1 MYELTCKLC
10 GKQFQS
16 NHPLRNYCKGPHYFT
31 CPMCGK
37 QFCVDKN
44 KAYYEGKQ
52 GKACCSRVCAR
63 AFVESNLTDEQK
75 QHRKQARITTMQEKY
90 GVVNPGQMQSV
101 LEKRKQTNLKKF
113 GTEYANQSEQIK
125 QKTRE
130 TNLKKYGVEY
140 TFQAEPVKEKIKNT
154 LVTKYGADH
163 ISKTEHFKEKLKET
177 SREKY
182 GTDYPIASKQV
193 RDKIHATTLKHYGVE
208 NPFYSPEIQA
218 KAVETK
224 LQKYGHLG
232 ATKEQLR
239 EAYQKHYGVDFYTQ
253 TDEYKQK
260 AYETSMKRYG
270 VPHALM
276 SQQAKN
282 NRLKTVQDKYGIDNV
297 SKLTEVKDKIKST
310 FIQKYGYDCASRVP
324 EIRRKQVANARNS
337 KLEIRIANLLS
348 EYGIDYVTQ
357 FVVSKGN
364 HVHAFDFYIPKY
376 RILLDADGMYY
387 HSYVSDP
394 DGKQV
399 RDDYDEVRMYLVP
412 EDHIFILAVEGQ
424 EEKAIK
430 HVYDVIKSIDADV
443 FNYDTELFKWCR
455 SIDFPYP
462 KYTSERMLHD
472 WFSLCSYENDKYVPQ
487 CKLGMSIVKNF
498 HKSIYD
504 AKVGKGVSPKE
515 AWYDDAKLKKVI
527 ANRLIYKNDV
537 DPNKV
542 LQGFNISKIGPTVS
556 LFNPVLARYLTL
568 QYLWKYNE
576 VFDPFSGF
584 SGRLLGVASTG
595 KQYVGQDISNAH
607 VQESNSI
614 VQFLS
619 LQSCCN
625 VSCKD
630 VLQSSRTYECLL
642 TCPPYSSKETYG
654 SETEFKSCDEW
665 IDECLQRFS
674 CKAYV
679 FVVDSTE
686 KYKQCVT
693 ETIHN
698 SSHFSKAKE
707 YVVVIK

>member
-1 MYELTCKLC
+1 MYTLTCRIC
-10 GKQFQS
+10 GKQFES
-16 NHPLRNYCKGPHYFT
+16 NHPNRSYCKGPHYFS
-31 CPMCGK
+31 CPVCSK
-37 QFCVDKN
+37 KFCVDKN
-44 KAYYEGKQ
+44 KAYYEGKE
-52 GKACCSRVCAR
+52 GKACCCKVCAR
-63 AFVESNLTDEQK
+63 AFVESNLSDQQK
-75 QHRKQARITTMQEKY
+75 QHRKQARIATMQEKY

-140 TFQAEPVKEKIKNT
+140 TFQAKPVKEKIKKT
-154 LVTKYGADH
+154 LVEKYGADH

-182 GTDYPIASKQV
+182 GIDYPIASKQV

-208 NPFYSPEIQA
+208 NPFYSSELQA
-218 KAVETK
+218 KAVKTK
-224 LQKYGHLG
+224 REKYGHLG
-232 ATKEQLR
+232 PTKEQLR

-253 TDEYKQK
+253 TQEYADKVRQTSLEKYGLEHFQSAESVKQ
-260 AYETSMKRYG
+260 ARVDTCMKKYG
-270 VPHALM
+270 V
-276 SQQAKN
+276 
-282 NRLKTVQDKYGIDNV
+282 DNV
-297 SKLTEVKDKIKST
+297 RKAEQVKQHIRDV
-310 FIQKYGYDCASRVP
+310 FMEKYGYDCASKVP

-337 KLEIRIANLLS
+337 KLEIRVANLLS

-364 HVHAFDFYIPKY
+364 HVHAFDFYIPEYK
-376 RILLDADGMYY
+376 ILLDADGKYY
-387 HSYVSDP
+387 HSYLCDP

-412 EDHIFILAVEGQ
+412 NDHTFILAVEG
-424 EEKAIK
+424 EEDKAVK
-430 HVYDVIKSIDADV
+430 HVYDVIKSMDANV
-443 FNYDTELFKWCR
+443 FDYDTELFKWCR
-455 SIDFPYP
+455 SIEFPYP
-462 KYTSERMLHD
+462 QYSDKRMQHD
-472 WFSLCSYENDKYVPQ
+472 WQSLCSYKNSKYIPQ
-487 CKLGMSIVKNF
+487 CKLGMSMVKNF
-498 HKSIYD
+498 HPSIYD
-504 AKVGKGVSPKE
+504 ARVGSSVSTKE
-515 AWYDDAKLKKVI
+515 AWHDDAKLKKVI
-527 ANRLIYKNDV
+527 ANRLIYQNAV

-568 QYLWKYNE
+568 KYLSEYTQ

-595 KQYVGQDISNAH
+595 KQYAGQDISSAH
-607 VQESNSI
+607 VQESRSI

-625 VSCKD
+625 VCCKD
-630 VLQSSRTYECLL
+630 VLQSSASYECLL
-642 TCPPYSSKETYG
+642 TCPPYSRKETYG
-654 SETEFKSCDEW
+654 SETQFKSCDEW
-665 IDECLQRFS
+665 IDECLQRFT

-679 FVVDSTE
+679 FVVDCTE
-686 KYKQCVT
+686 KYKQYVT
-693 ETIHN
+693 ETLHN

-707 YVVVIK
+707 HVVVIK

>member
-1 MYELTCKLC
+1 MYTLTCRIC
-10 GKQFQS
+10 GKQFES
-16 NHPLRNYCKGPHYFT
+16 NHPNRSYCKGPHYFS
-31 CPMCGK
+31 CPVCGK
-37 QFCVDKN
+37 KFCIDKN

-52 GKACCSRVCAR
+52 GKACCCKVCAR
-63 AFVESNLTDEQK
+63 AFVESNLSDEQK
-75 QHRKQARITTMQEKY
+75 QHRKQARIATMQEKY

-130 TNLKKYGVEY
+130 TNLKKYGV
-140 TFQAEPVKEKIKNT
+140 TCTLQADCIKEKTKET
-154 LVTKYGADH
+154 LVRKYGVDH
-163 ISKTEHFKEKLKET
+163 ISKTEYFKEKLKET

-208 NPFYSPEIQA
+208 NPFYSPELQA
-218 KAVETK
+218 KAVKTK
-224 LQKYGHLG
+224 REKYGHLG
-232 ATKEQLR
+232 PTKEQLR

-253 TDEYKQK
+253 TQEYRDKVH
-260 AYETSMKRYG
+260 ATSL
-270 VPHALM
+270 H
-276 SQQAKN
+276 
-282 NRLKTVQDKYGIDNV
+282 KYGMDYFQSSDSVKQVRID
-297 SKLTEVKDKIKST
+297 TCM
-310 FIQKYGYDCASRVP
+310 QKYGVDNVRKAAEIKAKMRQTFIERYGYDSPSKVP
-324 EIRRKQVANARNS
+324 EIRRKQVANARTS
-337 KLEIRIANLLS
+337 KLEKRIAALLDS
-348 EYGIDYVTQ
+348 YNIVYTTQ
-357 FVVSKGN
+357 FVVSKN
-364 HVHAFDFYIPKY
+364 SHIHAFDFYIPQYK
-376 RILLDADGMYY
+376 ILLDADGLYY
-387 HSYVSDP
+387 HSYLSDP
-394 DGKQV
+394 NGKFV
-399 RDDYDEVRMYLVP
+399 GDDYDEVRMYLVP

-443 FNYDTELFKWCR
+443 FSYDTELFKWCR

-462 KYTSERMLHD
+462 KYSNERMLHD
-472 WFSLCSYENDKYVPQ
+472 WDMLCSYENCKYVPQ

-498 HKSIYD
+498 HPSIYD
-504 AKVGKGVSPKE
+504 ARVGNSVSTKE
-515 AWYDDAKLKKVI
+515 AWHDDVKLKKVI
-527 ANRLIYKNDV
+527 ANRLIYQNTV

-542 LQGFNISKIGPTVS
+542 LQGFNISKIAPTVS
-556 LFNPVLARYLTL
+556 LFNPVLARYLTFK
-568 QYLWKYNE
+568 YLSEYKE

-595 KQYVGQDISNAH
+595 KQYCGQDISSIH

-614 VQFLS
+614 VEFLS
-619 LQSCCN
+619 LQSCCS

-630 VLQSSRTYECLL
+630 VLQSSGAHECLL

-665 IDECLQRFS
+665 IDECTRRFS

-686 KYKQCVT
+686 KYKQYVT
-693 ETIHN
+693 ETLHN
-698 SSHFSKAKE
+698 SSHFSKSKE

>member
-1 MYELTCKLC
+1 MYTLTCRIC
-10 GKQFQS
+10 GKQFES
-16 NHPLRNYCKGPHYFT
+16 NHPNRSYCKGPHYFS
-31 CPMCGK
+31 CPVCGK
-37 QFCVDKN
+37 QFCIDKN

-52 GKACCSRVCAR
+52 GKACCCRVCAR
-63 AFVESNLTDEQK
+63 TFVESNLSDEKK
-75 QHRKQARITTMQEKY
+75 QHRKQAYIATMQEKY

-140 TFQAEPVKEKIKNT
+140 TFQAEPVKEKIKKT
-154 LVTKYGADH
+154 LVEKYGTDH

-208 NPFYSPEIQA
+208 NPFYSPELQA
-218 KAVETK
+218 KAVKTK
-224 LQKYGHLG
+224 REKYGHLG
-232 ATKEQLR
+232 PTKEQLC

-253 TDEYKQK
+253 TQEYADKVRQ
-260 AYETSMKRYG
+260 TSLEKYG
-270 VPHALM
+270 VEHFQSAESVKQERVDTCM
-276 SQQAKN
+276 K
-282 NRLKTVQDKYGIDNV
+282 KYGVDNV
-297 SKLTEVKDKIKST
+297 RKAEQVKQHIRDV
-310 FIQKYGYDCASRVP
+310 FMERYGYDCASKVP
-324 EIRRKQVANARNS
+324 EIRRKQVANARTS
-337 KLEIRIANLLS
+337 KLEIRVANLLDQ
-348 EYGIDYVTQ
+348 YGIEYVTQ
-357 FVVSKGN
+357 FVVSKDG
-364 HVHAFDFYIPKY
+364 HTHAFDFYIPKY
-376 RILLDADGMYY
+376 KILLDADGVYY
-387 HSYVSDP
+387 HSYISDP

-462 KYTSERMLHD
+462 KYSNERMLHD
-472 WFSLCSYENDKYVPQ
+472 WDMLCSYENSKYVPQ

-498 HKSIYD
+498 HPSIYD
-504 AKVGKGVSPKE
+504 ARVGSSVSTKE
-515 AWYDDAKLKKVI
+515 AWHDDAKLKKVI
-527 ANRLIYKNDV
+527 ANRLIYQNTV

-542 LQGFNISKIGPTVS
+542 LQGFNISKIAPTVS

-568 QYLWKYNE
+568 KYLPQYKE

-584 SGRLLGVASTG
+584 SGRMLGVASTG
-595 KQYVGQDISNAH
+595 KKYIGQDISSVH

-614 VQFLS
+614 VEFLS
-619 LQSCCN
+619 LQSCCR

-630 VLQSSRTYECLL
+630 VLQSSGDYECLL
-642 TCPPYSSKETYG
+642 TCPPYSIKETYG
-654 SETEFKSCDEW
+654 SETVFKSCDEW
-665 IDECLQRFS
+665 IDQCTKRFS

-686 KYKQCVT
+686 KYKQYVT
-693 ETIHN
+693 ETLCN
-698 SSHFSKAKE
+698 SSHFSKSKE